1 VKELSKNYSSTDT
14 EDKIFSLWEEDGYFH
29 VNPDEDNKAYS
40 IVIPPPNVTGVLHMG
55 HALNATIQD
64 IMIRKA
70 RMDGFNV
77 KWVTGTDHAGIATQN
92 VVERKLKKENITR
105 HDLGREKFLKEVWKW
120 KEEHGGVIIN
130 QLKKL
135 GASCDYQ
142 DERFTMDEGLALAV
156 RECFVRLY
164 EKKLIYRGNR
174 IIHWCPRCLTALSD
188 EEAEHFD
195 TEGKLYTLYY
205 RFKDGDGHIAIA
217 TTRPETL
224 LGDTAVAVNPD
235 DEKFKDLIGK
245 KVIVPFVDREILII
259 ADDFVDPEFGTGLVK
274 VTPAHDPNDFEMG
287 QRHNLEQIVVI
298 DNHGI
303 MNENA
308 GKYKG
313 LDRFECRK
321 QIVQDLEVLEQLE
334 SIDAHDMAIR
344 KCYRCSTIIE
354 PLISKQ
360 WFVKMKPMAD
370 NALKAFHSGSP
381 EFYPERFGNIY
392 KSWLTGI
399 RDWCISRQ
407 IWWGHQIP
415 VWYCEE
421 CSEMTVSRSEHVKEC
436 SHCGSENIKQDADVL
451 DTWFS
456 SWLWPLST
464 LGWPEKTKELEF
476 YYPTNILVT
485 AQEIIFFW
493 VARMVMAG
501 LEFNETHPFHKVYIH
516 GTVRDDN
523 GLKMSK
529 SYGNVIDPLK
539 IINEFGAD
547 ALRFSLMIVSSRGND
562 IYISD
567 KKFEIGRNFATKIWN
582 ASRFLLSNLENSELT
597 VDSYKLFESSFS
609 HDDKLILYK
618 TQELINFV
626 DKTIKDLKFNDTAL
640 CLYEFFKTYFCDR
653 YIESVKKYLFE
664 DSKDKERSLSILYFV
679 LTRFLLCVHP
689 VMPFIS
695 EELWQILR
703 EIDPSLYKLI
713 AKARFPEVTEL
724 LEMDKVL
731 LYTEE
736 KYELLKAGRNLKK
749 EFNISSK
756 VKVAYII
763 KSSEDKIDFLR
774 DEVESISKALKSSS
788 IKVVE
793 HLDLESPMPSEITPL
808 GTIFMVLD
816 KDMIDFD
823 AEKKRLMKKIETLD
837 KFINGV
843 SKKLGNENFLKN
855 AKAEVVEKEKKKFV
869 KTKEER
875 EKLLLSLKFFS

>member
-1 VKELSKNYSSTDT
+1 VKELSKNYSSSDT
-14 EDKIFSLWEEDGYFH
+14 EDKIFSLWEQDGYFH
-29 VNPDEDNKAYS
+29 IEPDGDKEAYS

-64 IMIRKA
+64 IMIRKS

-77 KWVTGTDHAGIATQN
+77 KWVAGTDHAGIATQN

-105 HDLGREKFLKEVWKW
+105 YDLGREKFLEEVWKW

-135 GASCDYQ
+135 GASCDYE
-142 DERFTMDEGLALAV
+142 DERFTMDKGLALAV

-195 TEGKLYTLYY
+195 TKGKLYTLHYH
-205 RFKDGDGHIAIA
+205 FKDEDGHIAIA

-235 DEKFKDLIGK
+235 DERFKNLIGK
-245 KVIVPFVDREILII
+245 KVIVPFVNREIPII

-287 QRHNLEQIVVI
+287 LRHDLEQIAVI

-308 GKYKG
+308 GPYKNQ
-313 LDRFECRK
+313 DRFVCRK
-321 QIVQDLEVLEQLE
+321 QIIKDLQELEQLE
-334 SIDAHDMAIR
+334 SIDDHDMAIR
-344 KCYRCSTIIE
+344 KCYRCATIIE

-370 NALKAFHSGSP
+370 KALKEFQSGKP
-381 EFYPERFGNIY
+381 EFYPKRFGNIY

-415 VWYCEE
+415 VWYCED
-421 CSEMTVSRSEHVKEC
+421 CSEMTVSINEHITNC
-436 SHCGSENIKQDADVL
+436 SHCDSKNIKQDTDVL

-464 LGWPEKTKELEF
+464 LGWPEKTKELAF

-501 LEFNETHPFHKVYIH
+501 LEFNESYPFEQVYIH
-516 GTVRDDN
+516 GTVRDDA

-582 ASRFLLSNLENSELT
+582 ASRFLLSNLENSKLT
-597 VDSYKLFESSFS
+597 VDSYKSFEHSFS

-618 TQELINFV
+618 TQELINSV
-626 DKTIKDLKFNDTAL
+626 DETIKELKFNDTAL

-653 YIESVKKYLFE
+653 YIESVKSYLYE
-664 DSKDKERSLSILYFV
+664 ESENSERSLSILYFV
-679 LTRFLLCVHP
+679 LTRFFLCVHP

-703 EIDPSLYKLI
+703 EIDPALDKLI
-713 AKARFPEVTEL
+713 AKAKFPEVTKL
-724 LEMDKVL
+724 SKMDKVL
-731 LYTEE
+731 LHTEE

-749 EFNISSK
+749 AFNISPK

-763 KSSEDKIDFLR
+763 KTKEDKSDFLKE
-774 DEVESISKALKSSS
+774 EVRSISQALKASA
-788 IKVVE
+788 IKIVE
-793 HLDLESPMPSEITPL
+793 HLEGDSPMPSEITPL

-816 KDMIDFD
+816 KEMIDFES
-823 AEKKRLMKKIETLD
+823 EKKRVNKKIEALD
-837 KFINGV
+837 KFIGAT
-843 SKKLGNENFLKN
+843 SKKLSNEKFLQN
-855 AKAEVVEKEKKKFV
+855 AKPEVVEEAKEKFA
-869 KTKEER
+869 KTEEEK
-875 EKLLLSLKFFS
+875 EKLLSSLKFFS